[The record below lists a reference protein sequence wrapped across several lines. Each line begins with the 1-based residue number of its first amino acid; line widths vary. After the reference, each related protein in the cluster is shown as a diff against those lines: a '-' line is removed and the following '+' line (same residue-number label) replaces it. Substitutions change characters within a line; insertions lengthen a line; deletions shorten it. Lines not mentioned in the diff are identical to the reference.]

1 MRQGQFQVRLR
12 PCCGGAFTQLQL
24 SGCVPTAIPPH
35 LAKQLTESL
44 TFWSGWPVLLALPA
58 AGATAGWCDLWTD
71 CLKDIPV
78 HHLEIRFLLPR
89 RLNRVEPGERHEP

>member
-58 AGATAGWCDLWTD
+58 V
-71 CLKDIPV
+71 IV
-78 HHLEIRFLLPR
+78 ELEIVIVVAVKF
-89 RLNRVEPGERHEP
+89 VTIAIAIVA